1 MEKQT
6 AGMSFDDL
14 TIVKDKYTKSIKN
27 SNKQKEKAFKEF
39 EMAWK
44 GICPGCSECM
54 GEGSPLKRKHAIE
67 SMNIDS
73 EATMIGIFSREVML
87 LNQRLLAENS
97 GAIGQWEEKEDRTSD
112 AQVEGTGS
120 L

>member
-1 MEKQT
+1 MEQRT
-6 AGMSFDDL
+6 AGTSFDDL
-14 TIVKDKYTKSIKN
+14 TIVKDQYTKNIKHF
-27 SNKQKEKAFKEF
+27 NKQKEKAFKEF

-54 GEGSPLKRKHAIE
+54 AEGSQLERKHTIE

-73 EATMIGIFSREVML
+73 EATMIGIFSRDVISL
-87 LNQRLLAENS
+87 SQRLLDEHS
-97 GAIGQWEEKEDRTSD
+97 GGTSD
-112 AQVEGTGS
+112 AQVEGTES